1 MQPPK
6 LIGENRMNMHMHARL
21 APMGRA
27 VLVARLKRGESPH
40 DVARAKGIGART
52 GRKRAL

>member
-1 MQPPK
+1 
-6 LIGENRMNMHMHARL
+6 MNMHMHARL